1 MTSLPQ
7 TNGTNQI
14 VLYKAEDGTMQMD
27 VRLQNETIWLSQKQ
41 MAELFA
47 VDRTVVTKHIKNTFD
62 SGELAKDSVCANFAH
77 TAEDGKTYQTAYYNL
92 DAIISV
98 GYRVNSK
105 RGTQFRIWA
114 TNVLRKHLIDGYTLH
129 QKRLEEKG
137 TKELEQ
143 ALALIDRVKSS
154 PELSSDQAKG
164 LLDVVTKYTQT
175 WLLLRKYD
183 DGDVEAPTGMQKP
196 TYRLTYIDAQL
207 AIQSLRENLAAKG
220 EASSLFGNERG
231 EMLQGIIGNIYQT
244 FDQQELYRTMEEKA
258 AHLLYF
264 VIKDHPLTDGNKRI
278 AVLLFLTF
286 LQRNSVLPHLR
297 GLSDNTLVALALLIA
312 ESDPKE
318 KEMLIR
324 LILHFIVSSSVV
336 GGE

>member
-1 MTSLPQ
+1 
-7 TNGTNQI
+7 
-14 VLYKAEDGTMQMD
+14 MQMD
-27 VRLQNETIWLSQKQ
+27 VRLQDDTIWLSLTQI
-41 MAELFA
+41 ADLFQRDKS
-47 VDRTVVTKHIKNTFD
+47 VISRHIKSIFT
-62 SGELAKDSVCANFAH
+62 SQELAQSVVANYAI
-77 TAEDGKTYQTAYYNL
+77 TAADGKTYQVDFYNL
-92 DAIISV
+92 DMVISV

-114 TNVLRKHLIDGYTLH
+114 TTVLRKHLIEGYTLH
-129 QKRLEEKG
+129 QKRLQETG
-137 TKELEQ
+137 IKELEQ
-143 ALALIDRVKSS
+143 ALSLIDRVKSS

-183 DGDVEAPTGMQKP
+183 DGEVEAPTRMQKA
-196 TYRLTYIDAQL
+196 TYRLTYSDALL

-220 EASSLFGNERG
+220 EASDLFGNQRG
-231 EMLQGIIGNIYQT
+231 EMLQGIVGNIYQT
-244 FDQQELYRTMEEKA
+244 FDQQELYSTLEEKA

-286 LQRNSVLPHLR
+286 LQRNNVLPHLR

-324 LILHFIVSSSVV
+324 LILHFIVS
-336 GGE
+336 

>member
-1 MTSLPQ
+1 MSTTSSN
-7 TNGTNQI
+7 TGSNQI
-14 VLYKAEDGTMQMD
+14 VLYQADDGTVQMD
-27 VRLQNETIWLSQKQ
+27 VRLQNESIWLNLNQ
-41 MAELFA
+41 MVTLFQRDKSVISRHMKSIFSSKEL
-47 VDRTVVTKHIKNTFD
+47 TESVV
-62 SGELAKDSVCANFAH
+62 ANFAT
-77 TAEDGKTYQTAYYNL
+77 TAADGKTYQVDFYNL
-92 DAIISV
+92 DMIISV

-129 QKRLEEKG
+129 QKRLLESG
-137 TKELEQ
+137 TKELKQ
-143 ALALIDRVKSS
+143 ALSLIERVKST

-183 DGDVEAPTGMQKP
+183 DGDVEAPKGMQKP
-196 TYRLTYIDAQL
+196 TYKLTYSDAQL
-207 AIQSLRENLAAKG
+207 AIQSLRENLAEKG
-220 EASSLFGNERG
+220 EATSLFGNETG
-231 EMLQGIIGNIYQT
+231 EMLQGIIGNIYQA
-244 FDQQELYRTMEEKA
+244 FDQEELYRTIQEKA

-264 VIKDHPLTDGNKRI
+264 IIKDHPLTDGNKRI

-286 LQRNSVLPHLR
+286 LQRNNALSHLTE
-297 GLSDNTLVALALLIA
+297 LSDNTLVALALLIA

-324 LILHFIVSSSVV
+324 LILHFIVS
-336 GGE
+336 